1 MSSKT
6 KTKPDER
13 AMDEAMA
20 KGRKAA
26 TEAYPSAVIP
36 IEYHTKPELG
46 DAWYRGF
53 MEEIRK

>member
-6 KTKPDER
+6 KTAPDER
-13 AMDEAMA
+13 ALDEATA

-26 TEAYPSAVIP
+26 SEPYASAVIP
-36 IEYHTKPELG
+36 IEYHKKPELG